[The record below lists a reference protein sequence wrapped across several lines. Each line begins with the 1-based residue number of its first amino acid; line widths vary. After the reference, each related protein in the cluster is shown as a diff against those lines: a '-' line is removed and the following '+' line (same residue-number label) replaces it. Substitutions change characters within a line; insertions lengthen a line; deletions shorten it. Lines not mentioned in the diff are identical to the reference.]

1 MLALFHGSFP
11 AYDMF
16 FTDGLHV
23 PAQHVYTNCIN
34 GDGLLQA
41 TGKTSCTCCRSPL
54 HLIET
59 RPQLSQIDPRDLR
72 LMHVMLCTEVNA
84 QCDKLVKVSKV
95 VGETKLTTVATVDVS
110 QRNLN

>member
-1 MLALFHGSFP
+1 MAMVCCKRQERHLAR
-11 AYDMF
+11 AAE
-16 FTDGLHV
+16 V
-23 PAQHVYTNCIN
+23 Q
-34 GDGLLQA
+34 
-41 TGKTSCTCCRSPL
+41 L

-59 RPQLSQIDPRDLR
+59 RPQLSQIEPRDLC
-72 LMHVMLCTEVNA
+72 LMHVMLCAEVNA